1 VARLDCHEPRAK
13 QNLSRTRNSHSAFS
27 HTFVSLSAKKTMKQK
42 HRAAENIPGLIYT
55 HLATQRVVGEQFIA
69 EHGLCYI
76 ISGNLKVVDA
86 GETRI
91 YNPGD
96 ILFYRKNFLS
106 RFTKQPEEKREFRSV
121 TVVFDRDSLTAFA
134 EQYGVAYEEPF
145 PRNSAVLKLDNDILL
160 ENYFK
165 TLFPY
170 FDAALPEHLI
180 NLKRQEALMIL
191 LQVNPALKNILFHFE
206 MPDKID
212 LEAFME
218 QHFRF
223 NVELKRFAWLS
234 GRSLATFKRDFEK
247 VFHTTP
253 GRWLQQRR
261 LEEAHYLIREKSRRP
276 SDVYQ
281 EVGFES
287 LAHFSYAFKQQY
299 GITPSGIQ

>member
-1 VARLDCHEPRAK
+1 MSKKLPPAK
-13 QNLSRTRNSHSAFS
+13 T
-27 HTFVSLSAKKTMKQK
+27 
-42 HRAAENIPGLIYT
+42 IPGLVYT
-55 HLATQRVVGEQFIA
+55 HLATERVVGEQFIA
-69 EHGLCYI
+69 EHGICYI
-76 ISGNLKVVDA
+76 VSGNLKVVDG
-86 GETRI
+86 GETRVF
-91 YNPGD
+91 NPGD

-106 RFTKQPEEKREFRSV
+106 KFTKQPEEKLEFRSV
-121 TVVFDRDSLTAFA
+121 TVVFDRESLTTFA
-134 EQYGVAYEEPF
+134 EQYGMVYEEPF
-145 PRNSAVLKLDNDILL
+145 PKDNAVLKLKNDVLL

-165 TLFPY
+165 TLVPY

-191 LQVNPALKNILFHFE
+191 LQINPALKNILFQFD

-223 NVELKRFAWLS
+223 NVEMKRFAWLS

-247 VFHTTP
+247 VYHTTP

-261 LEEAHYLIREKSRRP
+261 LEEANYLIREKSRRP

-287 LAHFSYAFKQQY
+287 LSHFSYAFKQQY
-299 GITPSGIQ
+299 GVTPSGIQ

>member
-1 VARLDCHEPRAK
+1 MSRKLPVPR
-13 QNLSRTRNSHSAFS
+13 
-27 HTFVSLSAKKTMKQK
+27 
-42 HRAAENIPGLIYT
+42 NIPGLIYT
-55 HLATQRVVGEQFIA
+55 HLTTQRVAGEQFIA

-76 ISGNLKVVDA
+76 VSGNLKVADA
-86 GETRI
+86 GEVRVFSA
-91 YNPGD
+91 GD

-106 RFTKQPEEKREFRSV
+106 KFTKQPAAGKAMAGKPEEKRECRSV

-134 EQYGVAYEEPF
+134 EQYGMAYEEPF
-145 PRNSAVLKLDNDILL
+145 PRDNAVLKLKNDILL

-165 TLFPY
+165 TLVPY
-170 FDAALPEHLI
+170 FDATLPEHLI
-180 NLKRQEALMIL
+180 NLKRQEALMLL
-191 LQVNPALKNILFHFE
+191 LQVNPALRNILFQFD

-253 GRWLQQRR
+253 SRWLQQRR
-261 LEEAHYLIREKSRRP
+261 LEEAHYLIKEKSRRP

-287 LAHFSYAFKQQY
+287 LSHFSSAFKQLY
-299 GITPSGIQ
+299 GVTPSGIQ